1 MRESPEAFAST
12 APVHLMDRFPGA
24 LLELRDN
31 GQIAHYNLA
40 WAALMCV
47 GI

>member
-12 APVHLMDRFPGA
+12 PPVHLMDRFPGA

-31 GQIAHYNLA
+31 GQTLTNSMVQSRL
-40 WAALMCV
+40 LRPR
-47 GI
+47 